1 MSPTLR
7 RTRPALILIAC
18 VIYAASS
25 PFLSAPLAVAA
36 ACPAPAPCP
45 QIPKPDARPP
55 QAKQSREPSPAIRI
69 PRQQALDTAALDG
82 IVRATQSTV
91 AGVSTPVPGAQLT
104 LRNLDRRT
112 DYQTTANGEG
122 LFRIFPLPP
131 AHYELIVEGAGYANF
146 TLADLAIQ
154 PNEVVTLEI
163 SLASTATPEV
173 RSRLPRLP
181 ELGPP
186 PPATEVATLGS
197 YRVFRHRLD
206 SDPAYIQELAPD
218 YLPPVADVY
227 NSVPNRWALSQ
238 PDYRRYPQKGE
249 YHVHALALVRSL
261 QSQPLQG

>member
-1 MSPTLR
+1 MSPSLW
-7 RTRPALILIAC
+7 RTRPAVILIAY
-18 VIYAASS
+18 VICAASS

-36 ACPAPAPCP
+36 ACPARAPSPQLPQPDAPLP
-45 QIPKPDARPP
+45 QI
-55 QAKQSREPSPAIRI
+55 KQSREPAPAIRI
-69 PRQQALDTAALDG
+69 PRQQAFNTAALDG
-82 IVRATQSTV
+82 VVRATQSTAASV
-91 AGVSTPVPGAQLT
+91 ATPVPGAQLT
-104 LRNLDRRT
+104 LRNLASG
-112 DYQTTANGEG
+112 QIFKTTANGEG

-131 AHYELIVEGAGYANF
+131 AHYELTVEAAGYSNF
-146 TLADLAIQ
+146 NLTDLTIQ
-154 PNEVVTLEI
+154 LNEVVTLEI
-163 SLASTATPEV
+163 SLASTSTPEA

-186 PPATEVATLGS
+186 PPVNEPAALGS

-249 YHVHALALVRSL
+249 YMFTRSRWFD
-261 QSQPLQG
+261 P